1 MSIMGMKRSAK
12 RAQAGVLVIVLL
24 TMMALLL
31 ASCTYERAF
40 LVGEKAEEIRVK
52 VEELLDGF
60 LAGSGWCSTS
70 IILPFLLSG
79 AVILTR
85 RSRQP

>member
-1 MSIMGMKRSAK
+1 MSIRRMKRSAK
-12 RAQAGVLVIVLL
+12 RAQAGLLVIILL

-31 ASCTYERAF
+31 ASCTYDRAF

-60 LAGSGWCSTS
+60 LAGSGWCSTTV
-70 IILPFLLSG
+70 IVPFLLST
-79 AVILTR
+79 AVAVTR
-85 RSRQP
+85 RARRP